1 MAAVRER
8 TSGARMQGGRG
19 AYVQKSTARVQ
30 KSTACVQK
38 STERVQKNNA
48 HAQRSSAHAQKNNAH
63 AQKSTAQSGMSM
75 RSGSNT
81 QSRRSQQSGGR
92 THYIQG
98 SAVRKLDVTR
108 EIEQS
113 PKKKLSNTARKNR
126 EKAEHMSLGYV
137 LFLSAA
143 LFATGCILV
152 GYIGLQSDITNSI
165 KRIAALE
172 GELND
177 LKLANDE
184 EYNRITSSIDLEEV
198 RRIAIQELGMQY
210 AEEGQIVVFQS
221 ENNDYVKQVAPI
233 PD

>member
-8 TSGARMQGGRG
+8 TSGARP
-19 AYVQKSTARVQ
+19 
-30 KSTACVQK
+30 
-38 STERVQKNNA
+38 
-48 HAQRSSAHAQKNNAH
+48 
-63 AQKSTAQSGMSM
+63 
-75 RSGSNT
+75 
-81 QSRRSQQSGGR
+81 QSGGQAR
-92 THYIQG
+92 RGRSMQSGGQARRGRSVQGGGRVQSSRYIQG

-108 EIEQS
+108 EIEQN

-126 EKAEHMSLGYV
+126 EKAEHMSFGYV
-137 LFLSAA
+137 LFLSFA
-143 LFATGCILV
+143 LLATGWILV

-165 KRIAALE
+165 KHIASLE
-172 GELND
+172 NELND

-210 AEEGQIVVFQS
+210 AEEGQIVVFES